1 MHDVFEGV
9 VPVEL
14 KLLLDWFIRQGYFTY
29 EFYSQQLVSFNYGYC
44 DTNKPVPMTKRS
56 YIANDKLRLSSSQA
70 MLLIRILALLI
81 PEKVPE
87 NDRQTMSD
95 MQHLALT

>member
-1 MHDVFEGV
+1 MPHDLMHDVFEGV

-56 YIANDKLRLSSSQA
+56 YIANDKTTSLFFASNASHSDTGTFNSGKSS
-70 MLLIRILALLI
+70 R
-81 PEKVPE
+81 K
-87 NDRQTMSD
+87 
-95 MQHLALT
+95 